1 MGPGIA
7 YRGQIMTDQESRSKI
22 LLNEI
27 DLDKKFGELLD
38 HEDRKYLLKHGKVYQ
53 AAKDTVLC
61 QENEMGNTVFVILQG
76 EVEVTK
82 ESGGKTITLGTL
94 SVGELVGEISALL
107 SMPRIAT
114 VVVTQPSIIL
124 EIRIDDFS
132 SLLDEV
138 PNLKNMVYKRLSER
152 TIQTTIKNQNKS
164 ST

>member
-1 MGPGIA
+1 
-7 YRGQIMTDQESRSKI
+7 MTDQDSRSKI

-27 DLDKKFGELLD
+27 DLDKNFGELLNQ
-38 HEDRKYLLKHGKVYQ
+38 EDRKYLLKNGKVYQ
-53 AAKDTVLC
+53 ATKDTVLC
-61 QENEMGNTVFVILQG
+61 REGEMGNTVFVILQG

-82 ESGGKTITLGTL
+82 ESNGKSLTIGTL

-124 EIRIDDFS
+124 EIKIDDFS

-138 PNLKNMVYKRLSER
+138 PNLKNMVYKRLGER
-152 TIQTTIKNQNKS
+152 TIQTTIQNQKNI
-164 ST
+164 